1 MLFLTLGNRDGGDQI
16 FDSSTPN
23 LINVLRLDVSPH
35 NFTKHLE
42 REWERVR
49 ERKKKR
55 RKRGR
60 GRKTER
66 IS

>member
-23 LINVLRLDVSPH
+23 LINVLRLDVLPS

-42 REWERVR
+42 RER
-49 ERKKKR
+49 ERER
-55 RKRGR
+55 RKRERER
-60 GRKTER
+60 GKTG
-66 IS
+66 